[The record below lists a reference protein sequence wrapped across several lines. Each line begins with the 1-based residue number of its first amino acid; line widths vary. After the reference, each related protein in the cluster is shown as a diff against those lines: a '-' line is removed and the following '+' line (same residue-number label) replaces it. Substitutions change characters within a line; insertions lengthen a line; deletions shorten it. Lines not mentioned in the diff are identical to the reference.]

1 MLKKIFEKY
10 KKFII
15 VFIVFTAIVLTS
27 FIATV
32 ISLSERENKTN
43 NLASDTS
50 TKQAQSLASNTYSS
64 AITETITTPTRDVSP
79 YSNDYDK
86 SLDDIKNILKSNKWR
101 GKGKYNVDEGKEY
114 SFSFDNDDIAVI
126 SSPQEKENV
135 LINMKYVKSVNGK
148 YNTYRVICDLS
159 FQDGKYIT
167 DSTLIITFKN
177 SSYEL
182 RCDDFPLYQRFCIK
196 EW

>member
-1 MLKKIFEKY
+1 MFKKIYQKY
-10 KKFII
+10 KKLIIAVIVFAGI
-15 VFIVFTAIVLTS
+15 VFIS

-32 ISLSERENKTN
+32 ISFSRHENKAN
-43 NLASDTS
+43 NSTSEAVSKQTENLSTTIAS
-50 TKQAQSLASNTYSS
+50 
-64 AITETITTPTRDVSP
+64 TTPTREISP

-86 SLDDIKNILKSNKWR
+86 SLDDIKDVLVINKWR
-101 GKGKYNVDEGKEY
+101 GKGKYNADEGKEY
-114 SFSFDNDDIAVI
+114 SFSFGNDDIAVI
-126 SSPQEKENV
+126 SSPQKKEKV
-135 LINMKYVKSVNGK
+135 LINMKYVKSVIGK
-148 YNTYRVICDLS
+148 YNTYRIVCDLS

-167 DSTLIITFKN
+167 DSTLILTFKE